1 MHCKERLIW
10 LPWFPTSSASCTVE
24 SHCLL
29 CIPAMLRFSRTL
41 VDVMKECIANK
52 MDVEKY
58 VIKVTKMGKKKNK
71 HFSYS
76 AIATI

>member
-1 MHCKERLIW
+1 
-10 LPWFPTSSASCTVE
+10 
-24 SHCLL
+24 
-29 CIPAMLRFSRTL
+29 
-41 VDVMKECIANK
+41 MKECIANK